1 MKLRQVRPEDAG
13 ALAEFYN
20 GLSKGSKRTFRPL
33 GEVTTLS
40 ACEDIIRDNAPE
52 TGDKFD
58 LVALDGTQI
67 AGWGFLWNIK
77 SNEPTLGLGVADDY
91 QGKGLGGKLMDG
103 IMETARRRGL
113 RKVSL
118 CVVNNNHVARQI
130 YEKRGFVRCGD
141 FVGKDGLDYL
151 QLAVELQPEEDP

>member
-20 GLSKGSKRTFRPL
+20 GLSKGAKKTFRPL
-33 GEVTTLS
+33 GEMTTLS

-52 TGDKFD
+52 MGDKFD
-58 LVALDGTQI
+58 LVALDGIQI
-67 AGWGFLWNIK
+67 TGWGFLWNIK
-77 SNEPTLGLGVADDY
+77 SNGPTLGLGVADDY
-91 QGKGLGGKLMDG
+91 QGKGLGGKLMDR

-113 RKVSL
+113 GKVSL
-118 CVVNNNHVARQI
+118 CVVKNNLVARQM
-130 YEKRGFVRCGD
+130 YEKRGFVRCGK

-151 QLAVELQPEEDP
+151 QLTAELQPEENP